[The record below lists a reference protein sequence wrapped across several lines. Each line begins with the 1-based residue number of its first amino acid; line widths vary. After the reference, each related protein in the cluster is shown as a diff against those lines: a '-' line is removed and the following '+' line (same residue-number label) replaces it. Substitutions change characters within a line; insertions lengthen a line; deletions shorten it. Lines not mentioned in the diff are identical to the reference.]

1 MSYSA
6 TIVADSISEV
16 GYLTPKS
23 NLPSE
28 VTSPHPYR
36 LTTMLVTEPLMIHP
50 EHLRHRSFSYSV
62 ASSRAIPITKLIEQA
77 LTDPVIPV
85 YWGKNQKGMVATE
98 ELTDRQQGK
107 AKRIWLKGRDR
118 AVETARALSD
128 FAYDSGEGSTNPQ
141 DYGVGVHKQISNRVL
156 APYLFTTVLV
166 TGTDQAWSNFFFLRC
181 HPAAQPEMQH
191 TAELMRDAYNA
202 STPVVVRAGEW
213 HLPFIQPQ
221 DREEALWKAKAP
233 ATSSDAGEGYVSYLD
248 NVADLLKQVSAGRCA
263 RTSYLTHL
271 GVRDLSEDV
280 RLHNS
285 LLAGATKS
293 PPEPIHASPLE
304 HQATPLLL
312 GEYARGNLVGWRS
325 YRSTIPGEA
334 GPTASLALAEVQA
347 PTGSTFQPVE
357 APNV

>member
-6 TIVADSISEV
+6 TVVADSISEV

-23 NLPSE
+23 FPIS
-28 VTSPHPYR
+28 TPPYR
-36 LTTMLVTEPLMIHP
+36 LTTMLVEEPRPIHA
-50 EHLRHRSFSYSV
+50 EHLRHRAFSYSV
-62 ASSRAIPITKLIEQA
+62 ASSRALPASKLIEQVE
-77 LTDPVIPV
+77 TDPYLPLF
-85 YWGKNQKGMVATE
+85 WGMMKSGMTSDREVSAGQRVKAEYLILKQRDAAVALVK
-98 ELTDRQQGK
+98 EL
-107 AKRIWLKGRDR
+107 IHLN
-118 AVETARALSD
+118 SD
-128 FAYDSGEGSTNPQ
+128 FPDEEK
-141 DYGVGVHKQISNRVL
+141 VGLHKQIVNR
-156 APYLFTTVLV
+156 YLEPWMWVTVLT
-166 TGTDQAWSNFFFLRC
+166 TGTDQAWRNFFFLRC
-181 HPAAQPEMQH
+181 HEDAEPSMRH
-191 TAELMRDAYNA
+191 TAELMRGVVGA

-221 DREEALWKAKAP
+221 DWVDVQGAAQLP
-233 ATSSDAGEGYVSYLD
+233 SQSSDAGADAEAHNERVT
-248 NVADLLKQVSAGRCA
+248 DLLKQVSAGRCA

-304 HQATPLLL
+304 HQATPLLP
-312 GEYARGNLVGWRS
+312 GESARGNLVGWRS

-334 GPTASLALAEVQA
+334 GPTAEVQA
-347 PTGSTFQPVE
+347 RASSTFQPVE